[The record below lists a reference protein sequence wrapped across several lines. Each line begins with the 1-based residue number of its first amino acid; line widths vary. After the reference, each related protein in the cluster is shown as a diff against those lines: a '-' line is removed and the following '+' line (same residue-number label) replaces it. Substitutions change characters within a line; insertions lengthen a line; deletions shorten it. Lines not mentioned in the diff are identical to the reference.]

1 MEGFIFRKGFIQ
13 GVHMYLWQDSYVG
26 EDSYQMF
33 TYIDAGI
40 DIYLWWDS
48 YLGRDSYKQFT
59 YMYIGIHKRTSH
71 RSIEGFI

>member
-40 DIYLWWDS
+40 DIYLW
-48 YLGRDSYKQFT
+48 RDSYEKRDAYKEFQCI
-59 YMYIGIHKRTSH
+59 YDRIH
-71 RSIEGFI
+71 I